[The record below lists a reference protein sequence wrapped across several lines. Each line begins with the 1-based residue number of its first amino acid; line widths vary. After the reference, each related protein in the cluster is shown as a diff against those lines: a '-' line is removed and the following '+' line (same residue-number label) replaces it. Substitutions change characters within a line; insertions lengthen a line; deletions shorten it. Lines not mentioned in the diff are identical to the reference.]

1 MQESSA
7 RSRTAEWRQ
16 APAPEN
22 DRFRDF
28 SRGVS
33 LAEAQGPSHGDIR
46 SEAEDAGSFGAVS
59 GAFVAGTF
67 GRKSG
72 ASPSSGPVTVSW
84 GASAKEPVT
93 MPPQSLGAA
102 REASTAACSGDVRDM
117 LDNCLEAVWN
127 IHHRHMADEDWQDIR
142 IDILAT
148 TGQINGLVNAMTQ
161 TFPGHNAAK
170 YVVPLLKDG
179 QKKTARH
186 GGAFFL

>member
-1 MQESSA
+1 
-7 RSRTAEWRQ
+7 
-16 APAPEN
+16 
-22 DRFRDF
+22 
-28 SRGVS
+28 
-33 LAEAQGPSHGDIR
+33 
-46 SEAEDAGSFGAVS
+46 
-59 GAFVAGTF
+59 
-67 GRKSG
+67 
-72 ASPSSGPVTVSW
+72 
-84 GASAKEPVT
+84 

-142 IDILAT
+142 IDIPAT

-179 QKKTARH
+179 QKKLRAMAGRSSYDEAQFNN
-186 GGAFFL
+186 AFDALMQAQKVFRTLVK